1 LARTDE
7 VLLEHWVTGLT
18 SWDVCDGLCAN
29 LLDRHPK
36 AWGKAV
42 EWSKREEEFVRRA
55 GYVLMARMPV
65 RDKKAADGKL
75 LAFLP
80 LIEEGASDE
89 RAMVKKAI
97 SWALRQIGKR
107 DEHLRQEAM
116 RCARRLARQGTPS
129 ARWIARDVLRELED
143 AAQVERIAVRTSKR
157 RAAGK

>member
-1 LARTDE
+1 MLFRS
-7 VLLEHWVTGLT
+7 LEHWVTGLT

-29 LLDRHPK
+29 LLDLHPR
-36 AWGKAV
+36 AWAKAV
-42 EWSKREEEFVRRA
+42 EWSRREEEFVRRA

-107 DEHLRQEAM
+107 DERLRQEAM

-129 ARWIARDVLRELED
+129 ARWIARDVL
-143 AAQVERIAVRTSKR
+143 QIG
-157 RAAGK
+157 RAHV